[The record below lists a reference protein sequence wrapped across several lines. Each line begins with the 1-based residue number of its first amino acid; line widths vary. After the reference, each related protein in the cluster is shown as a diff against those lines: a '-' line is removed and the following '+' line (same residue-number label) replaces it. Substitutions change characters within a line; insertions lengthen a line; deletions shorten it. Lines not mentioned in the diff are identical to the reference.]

1 MKSGIGI
8 EGRKEEVYT
17 KKLSGKLEI
26 DWYNISCEDQVKLH
40 YISQKK
46 KKKKENASFMI

>member
-1 MKSGIGI
+1 MYLLAQQLSSKPTEQNLMKSGIGI

-26 DWYNISCEDQVKLH
+26 D
-40 YISQKK
+40 
-46 KKKKENASFMI
+46 